1 MKVLLVNGSPNKEG
15 CTYVALNQIR
25 ETLKEENINSDIY
38 RIGHK
43 DIRGCI
49 DCRKCS
55 ELGKCVYDDE
65 VNRFVEKAE
74 EYDGYVFG
82 GPVYYGTVNPTL
94 TNFMTR
100 IFFSSFFGGKRIF
113 RLKPAAAVASA
124 RRAGTMTAIDTIN
137 RFFTWGEMPIISST
151 YWNVIYGTKPQEAL
165 EDLEGLQTMSNL
177 ARNMAWFLKIKQH
190 SINEGIELPQHKLI
204 EKIIE
209 ENKHGL

>member
-1 MKVLLVNGSPNKEG
+1 MKVLLINGSPNREG
-15 CTYVALNQIR
+15 CTYTALKQIQD
-25 ETLKEENINSDIY
+25 TLKKENIDSEIY

-55 ELGKCVYDDE
+55 ELEKCVFDDE
-65 VNRFVEKAE
+65 VNSFVEKAE
-74 EYDGYVFG
+74 EYDGYIFG

-100 IFFSSFFGGKRIF
+100 VFFSSFFGGKKIF

-137 RFFTWGEMPIISST
+137 RFFTWAEMPIISSN
-151 YWNVIYGTKPQEAL
+151 YWNVIYGTNASEAL
-165 EDLEGLQTMSNL
+165 QDKEGLKTMTTL
-177 ARNMAWFLKIKQH
+177 AKNMAWFLKIKEL
-190 SINEGIELPQHKLI
+190 SIKEGIELPTPTK
-204 EKIIE
+204 
-209 ENKHGL
+209 

>member
-1 MKVLLVNGSPNKEG
+1 MKVLLVNGSPNREG

-25 ETLKEENINSDIY
+25 ETLKNEGIYADIY

-55 ELGKCVYDDE
+55 ELGKCLYDDE
-65 VNRFVEKAE
+65 VNSFVEMAE
-74 EYDGYVFG
+74 EYDGYIFG

-100 IFFSSFFGGKRIF
+100 VFFSSFFGGKRIF

-137 RFFTWGEMPIISST
+137 RFFTWAEMPIISST
-151 YWNVIYGTKPQEAL
+151 YWNVIYGTKAEEAL
-165 EDLEGLQTMSNL
+165 QDREGLLTMHNL
-177 ARNMAWFLKIKQH
+177 ARNMAWFLKIKQL
-190 SINEGIELPQHKLI
+190 S
-204 EKIIE
+204 IE
-209 ENKHGL
+209 EGVPLPE

>member
-1 MKVLLVNGSPNKEG
+1 MKVLLVNGSPNRKG
-15 CTYVALNQIR
+15 CTFVALNQIR
-25 ETLKEENINSDIY
+25 ETLKEEGIDSDIY
-38 RIGHK
+38 RVGHK

-55 ELGKCVYDDE
+55 ELGQCVYNDE
-65 VNRFVEKAE
+65 VNAFVEKAA

-100 IFFSSFFGGKRIF
+100 VFFSSFFGGKRIF

-151 YWNVIYGTKPQEAL
+151 YWNVIYGTKPEEAL
-165 EDLEGLQTMSNL
+165 KDYEGLYTMSNL
-177 ARNMAWFLKIKQH
+177 ARNMAWFLKIKQL
-190 SINEGIELPQHKLI
+190 SIEEGIPLPQHRI
-204 EKIIE
+204 
-209 ENKHGL
+209 

>member
-1 MKVLLVNGSPNKEG
+1 MKVLLINGSPNREG
-15 CTYVALNQIR
+15 CTYTALKQIQD
-25 ETLKEENINSDIY
+25 TLKKENIDSEIY

-55 ELGKCVYDDE
+55 ELKKCVFDDE
-65 VNRFVEKAE
+65 VNSFVEKAE
-74 EYDGYVFG
+74 EYDGYIFG

-100 IFFSSFFGGKRIF
+100 VFFSSFFGGKKIF

-137 RFFTWGEMPIISST
+137 RFFTWAEMPIISSN
-151 YWNVIYGTKPQEAL
+151 YWNVIYGTNASEAL
-165 EDLEGLQTMSNL
+165 QDKEGLRTMTTL
-177 ARNMAWFLKIKQH
+177 AKNMAWFLKIKEL
-190 SINEGIELPQHKLI
+190 SIKEGIELPTPTK
-204 EKIIE
+204 
-209 ENKHGL
+209 

>member
-1 MKVLLVNGSPNKEG
+1 MKVLLVNGSPNRQG
-15 CTYVALNQIR
+15 CTYVALNQIK

-100 IFFSSFFGGKRIF
+100 VFFSSFFGGKRIF

-204 EKIIE
+204 GKI
-209 ENKHGL
+209 

>member
-1 MKVLLVNGSPNKEG
+1 MKVLLINGSPNREG
-15 CTYVALNQIR
+15 CTYTALKQIQD
-25 ETLKEENINSDIY
+25 TLKKENIDSEIY

-55 ELGKCVYDDE
+55 ELEKCVFDDE
-65 VNRFVEKAE
+65 VNSFVEKAE
-74 EYDGYVFG
+74 EYDGYIFG

-100 IFFSSFFGGKRIF
+100 VFFSSFFGGKKIF

-137 RFFTWGEMPIISST
+137 RFFTWAEMPIISSN
-151 YWNVIYGTKPQEAL
+151 YWNVIYGTNASEAL
-165 EDLEGLQTMSNL
+165 QDKEGLRTMTTL
-177 ARNMAWFLKIKQH
+177 AKNMAWFLKIKEL
-190 SINEGIELPQHKLI
+190 SIKEGIELPTPTK
-204 EKIIE
+204 
-209 ENKHGL
+209 

>member
-1 MKVLLVNGSPNKEG
+1 MKVMLVNGSPNREG
-15 CTYVALNQIR
+15 CTYVALRQIQK
-25 ETLKEENINSDIY
+25 TLKEENIGSDIY

-55 ELGKCVYDDE
+55 ELGKCVFDDE
-65 VNRFVEKAE
+65 VNSFVEKAD
-74 EYDGYVFG
+74 EYDGYIFG
-82 GPVYYGTVNPTL
+82 GPVYYGTINPTL

-100 IFFSSFFGGKRIF
+100 AFFSSFFGGKKIF

-151 YWNVIYGTKPQEAL
+151 YWNVIYGTNAKEAL
-165 EDLEGLQTMSNL
+165 EDLEGLKTMSIL
-177 ARNMAWFLKIKQH
+177 AKNMAWFLKIKEL
-190 SINEGIELPQHKLI
+190 SLKEGIPLPQPTK
-204 EKIIE
+204 
-209 ENKHGL
+209 

>member
-1 MKVLLVNGSPNKEG
+1 MKVLMVNGSPNKEG
-15 CTYVALNQIR
+15 CTYIALKQIQD
-25 ETLKEENINSDIY
+25 TLKKENIDSDIY
-38 RIGHK
+38 RVGHK

-55 ELGKCVYDDE
+55 KLGKCVFNDE
-65 VNRFVEKAE
+65 VNDFVEKAE
-74 EYDGYVFG
+74 EYDGYIFG

-100 IFFSSFFGGKRIF
+100 VFFSSFFGGKRIF

-151 YWNVIYGTKPQEAL
+151 YWNVIYGMNSEEAL
-165 EDLEGLQTMSNL
+165 KDVEGLKTMTVL
-177 ARNMAWFLKIKQH
+177 AKNMAWFLKIKQH
-190 SINEGIELPQHKLI
+190 SIEEGIPLPEVTK
-204 EKIIE
+204 
-209 ENKHGL
+209 

>member
-1 MKVLLVNGSPNKEG
+1 MKVLLVNGSPNRQG
-15 CTYVALNQIR
+15 CTYVALNQIK
-25 ETLKEENINSDIY
+25 ETLKNEGIDADIY

-55 ELGKCVYDDE
+55 ELGKCIYDDE
-65 VNRFVEKAE
+65 VNSFVEMAE
-74 EYDGYVFG
+74 EYDGYIFG

-100 IFFSSFFGGKRIF
+100 VFFSSFFGGKRIF

-137 RFFTWGEMPIISST
+137 RFFTWAEMPIISST
-151 YWNVIYGTKPQEAL
+151 YWNVIYGTTAEEAMA
-165 EDLEGLQTMSNL
+165 DSEGLLTMKNL
-177 ARNMAWFLKIKQH
+177 ARNMAWFLKIKQL
-190 SINEGIELPQHKLI
+190 S
-204 EKIIE
+204 IE
-209 ENKHGL
+209 EGLPLPEFIR

>member
-1 MKVLLVNGSPNKEG
+1 MKVMLVNGSPNREG
-15 CTYVALNQIR
+15 CTYVALRQIQK
-25 ETLKEENINSDIY
+25 TLKEENIGSDIY

-55 ELGKCVYDDE
+55 ELGKCVFDDE
-65 VNRFVEKAE
+65 VNSFVEKAD
-74 EYDGYVFG
+74 EYDGYIFG
-82 GPVYYGTVNPTL
+82 GPVYYGTINPTL

-100 IFFSSFFGGKRIF
+100 AFFSSFFGGKKIF

-151 YWNVIYGTKPQEAL
+151 YWNVIYGTNAKEAL
-165 EDLEGLQTMSNL
+165 EDLEGLKTMSIL
-177 ARNMAWFLKIKQH
+177 AKNMAWFLKIKEL
-190 SINEGIELPQHKLI
+190 SLKEGIPLLQPTK
-204 EKIIE
+204 
-209 ENKHGL
+209 

>member
-1 MKVLLVNGSPNKEG
+1 MKVLLVNGSPNREG

-25 ETLKEENINSDIY
+25 ETLKNEGIYADIY

-55 ELGKCVYDDE
+55 ELGKCLYDDE
-65 VNRFVEKAE
+65 VNSFVEMAE
-74 EYDGYVFG
+74 EYDGYIFG

-100 IFFSSFFGGKRIF
+100 VFFSSFFGGKRIF
-113 RLKPAAAVASA
+113 RLKPAAAVVSA

-137 RFFTWGEMPIISST
+137 SFFTWAEMPIISST
-151 YWNVIYGTKPQEAL
+151 YWNVIYGTKAEEAL
-165 EDLEGLQTMSNL
+165 QDREGLLTMHNL
-177 ARNMAWFLKIKQH
+177 ARNMAWFLKIKQL
-190 SINEGIELPQHKLI
+190 S
-204 EKIIE
+204 IE
-209 ENKHGL
+209 EGVPLPE

>member
-15 CTYVALNQIR
+15 CTYIALKQIQD
-25 ETLKEENINSDIY
+25 TLKKENIDSDIY
-38 RIGHK
+38 RVGHK

-49 DCRKCS
+49 DCRKCG
-55 ELGKCVYDDE
+55 ELGKCVFNDE
-65 VNRFVEKAE
+65 VNDFVEKAE
-74 EYDGYVFG
+74 EYDGYIFG

-100 IFFSSFFGGKRIF
+100 VFFSSFFGGKRIF

-151 YWNVIYGTKPQEAL
+151 YWNVIYGMNSEEAL
-165 EDLEGLQTMSNL
+165 KDVEGLKTMTVL
-177 ARNMAWFLKIKQH
+177 AKNMAWFLKIKQH
-190 SINEGIELPQHKLI
+190 SIEEGIPLPEVTK
-204 EKIIE
+204 
-209 ENKHGL
+209 

>member
-1 MKVLLVNGSPNKEG
+1 MKVMLVNGSPNREG
-15 CTYVALNQIR
+15 CTYVALRQIQK
-25 ETLKEENINSDIY
+25 TLKEENIGSDIY

-55 ELGKCVYDDE
+55 ELGKCVFDDE
-65 VNRFVEKAE
+65 VNSFVEKAD
-74 EYDGYVFG
+74 EYDGYIFG
-82 GPVYYGTVNPTL
+82 GPVYYGTINPTL

-100 IFFSSFFGGKRIF
+100 AFFSSFFGGEKIF

-151 YWNVIYGTKPQEAL
+151 YWNVIYGTNAKEAL
-165 EDLEGLQTMSNL
+165 EDLEGLKTMSIL
-177 ARNMAWFLKIKQH
+177 AKNMAWFLKIKEL
-190 SINEGIELPQHKLI
+190 SLKEGIPLPQPTK
-204 EKIIE
+204 
-209 ENKHGL
+209 